1 MFVIKTQ
8 VGKRINSA
16 SVCLSKNSIGFLK
29 NFLDLTHAKVKM
41 FRNIKIH
48 YTVQYSS
55 ISWFC
60 FIHITFIKLCI
71 REYFKIDFF
80 ALFMQISVNF

>member
-1 MFVIKTQ
+1 MFIKKIQ
-8 VGKRINSA
+8 
-16 SVCLSKNSIGFLK
+16 LDFYK

-41 FRNIKIH
+41 FRNIKNH

-60 FIHITFIKLCI
+60 FIHITVIKLCI

-80 ALFMQISVNF
+80 ALFMQISVNV